1 MSDERTK
8 GNHKPSTEFWTIIG
22 ALIAMGALTV
32 AIGASILTV
41 TGWLREDVRDLG
53 AGMNALQGEVHALAV
68 GFKALEVKVDTID
81 RRVDRIDKRVDSID
95 KRVDSIDRRLA
106 VVERHVL
113 GIASADRNDEGA

>member
-32 AIGASILTV
+32 AMGASILTV

-53 AGMNALQGEVHALAV
+53 AGLNALQGEVHALAV

-81 RRVDRIDKRVDSID
+81 RRVDRID
-95 KRVDSIDRRLA
+95 RRLA